1 MNTHTQKTAMH
12 NRRQLQWQWQCRAN
26 ESREWET
33 EQKKRQIELKQSAKC
48 HVNQVNVAVASFRW
62 VSSPFFCCFYSIQ
75 RHFYREFFY
84 GLKLHQ
90 MKLKNILRVKIMC
103 TSSAIIIALVVASL
117 FFSRSRSASLSSF
130 ALLFFSSS
138 LKRIQYLAVLFSFH
152 LFYLLSFSGTIHCM
166 CMLSLCIR
174 INAEYKVDIVDLLT
188 MRRHKITLVASKI
201 NWSS

>member
-1 MNTHTQKTAMH
+1 MH

-26 ESREWET
+26 ERREWET

-62 VSSPFFCCFYSIQ
+62 VSSPFFSCFYSIQ

-117 FFSRSRSASLSSF
+117 FFSRSRFLSLSLHSRYFFFFFFKTYLIFSCFIFISF
-130 ALLFFSSS
+130 ILSAFILWDHSFYVYAES
-138 LKRIQYLAVLFSFH
+138 LYPH
-152 LFYLLSFSGTIHCM
+152 
-166 CMLSLCIR
+166 
-174 INAEYKVDIVDLLT
+174 
-188 MRRHKITLVASKI
+188 
-201 NWSS
+201 